1 MSTMSLGLVT
11 VRAEIVTDNTGQNL
25 HLPIL
30 MAPGGSVFRTMV
42 EFQKLFHAKS
52 TTWHKS
58 LCQAMRL
65 LLEYAAA
72 TAGSFATPRDLFE
85 GFSVRLHSGTVLDGH
100 DPSGLF
106 WAPRAPSQCNFLLNT
121 LTGFSRWISDRYGLD
136 PINPLRD
143 ATRSEQVIAALAW
156 GYRNKMSFLGH
167 TESKAKAMELLK
179 KTPWVARYRTEK
191 VVGEVKPRFPEDRF
205 IDLLFKGF
213 ADKADRLDWRSIL
226 ITLLMHGA
234 ALRVSE
240 CFHLFT
246 EDVLP
251 DPHDPTKAL
260 VRIGHP
266 ELGEVEWNGANN
278 KMVRGS
284 RAEYLMMR
292 GLEPRHTIM
301 GRRKAGWKHP
311 TLEGKWYLQA
321 HWTDPV
327 YGQLFLRVW
336 RLYLGQLS
344 RVERTHPWAFVN
356 LIRKHKGEPYTIA
369 EFAKA
374 HAKACLRIGLIP
386 RKSAGTTPHGHR
398 HACLYRLAESGVDPV
413 IIKRVAHHHS
423 FESQQ
428 VYTAPDLAD
437 TNKGLSEGYAR
448 LEAKRRIDLRQI
460 EAQHGSLLAVNS

>member
-1 MSTMSLGLVT
+1 MPLGLVT
-11 VRAEIVTDNTGQNL
+11 VRAEIITDNTGQKL
-25 HLPIL
+25 HFPIV
-30 MAPGGSVFRTMV
+30 MGPEGGVFRPMV
-42 EFQKLFHAKS
+42 EYQKLFHAKS

-72 TAGSFATPRDLFE
+72 NAGSFATPRDLFE
-85 GFSVRLHSGTVLDGH
+85 SFSVKLQSGTVLDGR
-100 DPSGLF
+100 DPSGLY
-106 WAPRAPSQCNFLLNT
+106 WAPRAFTQCNFLLNT
-121 LTGFSRWISDRYGLD
+121 LTGFSRWISDKYSLE
-136 PINPLRD
+136 PVNPLRD
-143 ATRSEQVIAALAW
+143 ATQSEQVIAALAW
-156 GYRNKMSFLGH
+156 GYRNRMSFLGH

-179 KTPWVARYRTEK
+179 KTPWVPKYRTEK
-191 VVGEVKPRFPEDRF
+191 VVGEIKPRFPEDRF

-213 ADKADRLDWRSIL
+213 ADNAGRLDLRCIL
-226 ITLLMHGA
+226 ITVLMHGA
-234 ALRVSE
+234 GLRVSE
-240 CFHLFT
+240 CFHLFVP
-246 EDVLP
+246 DVQA

-266 ELGEVEWNGANN
+266 ELGEVEWKKGN
-278 KMVRGS
+278 KTVRGS
-284 RAEYLMMR
+284 RAEFLMTR

-321 HWTDPV
+321 HWTDPA
-327 YGQLFLRVW
+327 YGQLFARIW

-356 LIRKHKGEPYTIA
+356 LIRKYKGEPYTIA

-374 HAKACLRIGLIP
+374 HAKACLRIGLTP

-398 HACLYRLAESGVDPV
+398 HACLYRLAEAGVDPV

-428 VYTAPDLAD
+428 VYTAPDLAE
-437 TNKGLSEGYAR
+437 TNRGLNEGLAR
-448 LEAKRRIDLRQI
+448 LEAKRRIDLRLI
-460 EAQHGSLLAVNS
+460 EAQHGSVLALNS